1 MKLRHAWLLGVIAL
15 ASCASRNEQAVV
27 SPDQVADFGKLYKEN
42 CAGCHNGLAVRLDDP
57 VYLAIAG
64 DASIRQVTAQG
75 VAGTSMPAFAQKEG
89 GLLTDAQ
96 IDVLVKG
103 IRGWAKPIGVTPPPL
118 VAASPGDP
126 ARGKAVYDE
135 FCASC
140 HKTNSIVDGGYL
152 SLVSDRHLRTMVI
165 VGNPAMG
172 APDWRGDVPGKP
184 LTDAQVTD
192 VVAWL
197 ASQRPKVQGGTQ

>member
-1 MKLRHAWLLGVIAL
+1 L
-15 ASCASRNEQAVV
+15 AVV
-27 SPDQVADFGKLYKEN
+27 APDKVSNFGQLYKEN

-57 VYLAIAG
+57 MYLAIAG
-64 DASIRQVTAQG
+64 DKSIRDVTAKG

-103 IRGWAKPIGVTPPPL
+103 IRGWAKPPEATPPPL
-118 VAASPGDP
+118 AATGVGNP

-140 HKTNSIVDGGYL
+140 HKTNSIVDGDYL
-152 SLVSDRHLRTMVI
+152 TLVSDRHLRTMVI

-192 VVAWL
+192 VVSWL
-197 ASQRPKVQGGTQ
+197 ASQRPKVQGGMQ